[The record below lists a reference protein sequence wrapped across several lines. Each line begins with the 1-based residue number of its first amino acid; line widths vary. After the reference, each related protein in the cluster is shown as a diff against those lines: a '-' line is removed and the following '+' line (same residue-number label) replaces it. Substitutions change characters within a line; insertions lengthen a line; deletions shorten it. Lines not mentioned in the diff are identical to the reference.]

1 MANLDCRNAFTET
14 LLACAR
20 EDDTIFAVAT
30 DSRGS
35 VTLTDFANELPGQ
48 FVECGIAEQ
57 DAVGIAAGLAN
68 GGLRPFA
75 CGPACFYTMR
85 SAEQVK
91 VDVAYSHQNVKIL
104 GVSGGISYGALGS
117 THHSTH
123 DVALLRTIPGIEIYL
138 PSDGKLTEKL
148 VRYLVKSDEPAYI
161 RVGRGAVPEV
171 YEDDAPFTPGKANKL
186 REGTDVSIIA
196 CGEMVAHA
204 LKAASLLSAQSIEC
218 SVWDMFSL
226 RPLDEEAILEA
237 ADAPLVVTLEE
248 HSIHGGL
255 GGAVSELLIQRKP
268 VPMMILG
275 LPDENTY
282 SGKSAE
288 VLRHYGLDGQGVA
301 EKIAARLKK

>member
-1 MANLDCRNAFTET
+1 MDCRNAFTGE
-14 LLACAR
+14 LLECAR
-20 EDDTIFAVAT
+20 EDKTIFAVAT

-35 VTLTDFANELPGQ
+35 VTLTDFANDLPQQ

-75 CGPACFYTMR
+75 CGPACFYTLR

-91 VDVAYSHQNVKIL
+91 VDVAYSHQNVKIF

-138 PSDGKLTEKL
+138 PSDGRQTQAL

-161 RVGRGAVPEV
+161 RVGRGAVPV
-171 YEDDAPFTPGKANKL
+171 IYEDEVPCTPGKANKL
-186 REGTDVSIIA
+186 REGNDVSIIA
-196 CGEMVAHA
+196 CGEMVWHA
-204 LKAASLLSAQSIEC
+204 LKAAEKLAEKGVEC
-218 SVWDMFSL
+218 AVWDMFSI
-226 RPLDEEAILEA
+226 RPLDVDAILEA
-237 ADAPLVVTLEE
+237 AEAPLVVTLEE

-255 GGAVSELLIQRKP
+255 GCAVSEVLIQQKP

-275 LPDENTY
+275 LPEENTY

-301 EKIAARLKK
+301 EKILKKLNK